1 MSVLTIVFLQEKR
14 IELSKKE
21 YFNKI
26 FVHTIPVLAG
36 YIFLGIAFG
45 LVMRTK
51 GFAVWLPSVMSIII
65 FSGALEF
72 AAVPV
77 LAQAFDPIGA
87 FVLGVM
93 ISARH
98 LFYGIPL
105 LKKYKDVGRAKP
117 FLIFGLSDETFS
129 IASTVD
135 VPEGVKPKHFYFGVT
150 FLDFIYWNIGTVIG
164 ALCGDFLGNKAEGLD
179 FALTALFI
187 VLLIE
192 QFKTKAGVVSG
203 ICGLLVTALVL
214 ICFGSSNMVII
225 SMLVILVL
233 LIAGRKGI
241 EHE

>member
-1 MSVLTIVFLQEKR
+1 M
-14 IELSKKE
+14 SKKE
-21 YFNKI
+21 YFKKI
-26 FVHTIPVLAG
+26 FVYTIPVLAG
-36 YIFLGIAFG
+36 YVFLGIAFG

-51 GFAVWLPSVMSIII
+51 GFAVWLPLIMSIVI

-105 LKKYKDVGRAKP
+105 LKKYKNVGKIKP

-135 VPEGVKPKHFYFGVT
+135 VPLGVKPKHFYFGVT
-150 FLDFIYWNIGTVIG
+150 FLDYLYWNIGTVIG
-164 ALCGDFLGNKAEGLD
+164 ALCGNFLGDKAEGLD

-192 QFKTKAGVVSG
+192 QLKSKAGLISG
-203 ICGLLVTALVL
+203 ITGLLATMLVL
-214 ICFGSSNMVII
+214 LLFGSTNMVII
-225 SMLVILVL
+225 SMIVILVL
-233 LIAGRKGI
+233 LVAGRRVI
-241 EHE
+241 EHD